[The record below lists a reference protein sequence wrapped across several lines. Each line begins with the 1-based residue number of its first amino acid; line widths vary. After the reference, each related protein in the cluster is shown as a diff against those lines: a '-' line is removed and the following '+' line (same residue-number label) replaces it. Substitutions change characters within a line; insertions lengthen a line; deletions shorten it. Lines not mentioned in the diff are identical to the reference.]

1 MYTWVPPLSIDIAR
15 LSSHYVVCHTHEKF
29 KFYCPLIIS
38 SRILIASW
46 LEEMFYHIM
55 GSNMFCTYHKP
66 RKCEHMRLCHLE
78 LILLIISFLGG
89 MFAQT
94 SSTFI
99 KKLLLLIL
107 WVLVWVRN
115 SWCSFPQIHI
125 SISYLGHRL
134 LQVIII
140 IVVRDCLT
148 SWSYQE
154 SPSMHSA

>member
-1 MYTWVPPLSIDIAR
+1 
-15 LSSHYVVCHTHEKF
+15 
-29 KFYCPLIIS
+29 
-38 SRILIASW
+38 
-46 LEEMFYHIM
+46 
-55 GSNMFCTYHKP
+55 MFCTYHKP

-115 SWCSFPQIHI
+115 SWCGFSSNTYLYILFGTPFA
-125 SISYLGHRL
+125 SSYSNHCCAWLVWLVEAIKNLHL
-134 LQVIII
+134 CIVLNPIYIYPMPFIVKLILTI
-140 IVVRDCLT
+140 IVNTPPEIISNILIVFDN
-148 SWSYQE
+148 W
-154 SPSMHSA
+154 